1 MPRIDS
7 QMLNIYQN
15 STQGSNEESKKLS
28 KEETIMLIKRAEE
41 INNTSSSSC
50 FNSDSSRKGNKYL
63 LRLVRQNEEGFSSGT
78 REIIQEYL
86 QHGKIPIEHSTRLSE
101 AVPSIGIATRPV
113 NYNVVDNGRINT
125 RPEAR
130 AHPSAN
136 SSSTPVATR
145 PANYDAVDNGRI
157 NTRPEVPAHP
167 SANSSSTPV
176 ATRPA
181 NYDAVDNGRINTRP
195 EVPAHPSHPG
205 RVNSGTDIV
214 GPRGKEILNFSASKR
229 TWECHWFPMQE
240 TRPGGDPVNN
250 LYSEGGPLDKLDK
263 LTGAK
268 AREYEFGHNRKSI
281 EEGNQFSWW
290 GHCDKAASLA
300 CLLVSPKNPVIMT
313 NSHGEQIRFTRN
325 DIQGLLVK
333 VASSL
338 STKVD
343 FKGERFNEASR
354 DDPNEPAPEI
364 FMEVIQEWAKDGLP
378 FVLDIDRSKQ
388 VWNFPYDQVIIY
400 ESDQSPDGFDPS
412 SISGDA
418 SVKYYHI
425 DMAGTGFDSKIRKYE
440 CFVQRDSSGH
450 VIKSAWIKTPNT
462 HNNPDFMWRP
472 HPVANLMEKSSW
484 QTRGTP
490 SNPEVDPQVVY
501 EIYMKSLA

>member
-130 AHPSAN
+130 
-136 SSSTPVATR
+136 
-145 PANYDAVDNGRI
+145 
-157 NTRPEVPAHP
+157 AHP